1 MTREA
6 YWNSFLSKGVKGRA
20 FRYNMKTRLCY
31 IKVLMLWNLESEATR
46 NQDFSAYSAR
56 LWQSN
61 AKGECNRTPRLRT
74 LQITQITTLIFAAL
88 DGRHVLLID
97 VRLVLAQ
104 LHLAHVVPA
113 ESLNLSGSNMA
124 PIQGRRQLCRVT
136 HLLYLEDV
144 ALLKVT
150 PTGGSIDKVNV
161 SCS

>member
-1 MTREA
+1 
-6 YWNSFLSKGVKGRA
+6 
-20 FRYNMKTRLCY
+20 
-31 IKVLMLWNLESEATR
+31 MLWNLESETTR
-46 NQDFSAYSAR
+46 NQDFFCLFRQAMAVKC
-56 LWQSN
+56 QSGMQQDSE
-61 AKGECNRTPRLRT
+61 ATNRTLQITAVGALERPQIP
-74 LQITQITTLIFAAL
+74 QITQITTLKFAAL

-104 LHLAHVVPA
+104 LHLAHVVPT

-136 HLLYLEDV
+136 PLLYLEDV